1 MGRELLISLGITI
14 LTAAALFLYFRNRFK
29 IVEHKVNTIFQLV
42 QSHNRPRPVHAPPPR
57 ATAPHFNNMPP
68 RPPAGMVNVGPEIN
82 MEMKKELIEVSDDD
96 GSSFTNSSDESDT
109 DSEDES
115 VAPVKLEPVDVDIE
129 VSTKKVDIGL
139 NSEISSAPPQEINL
153 DDDVDSLS
161 DSSVSSASV
170 KQEPKVDM
178 VDYKKLTIPNL
189 KKLAEE
195 RGFTNYKKLKKQGL
209 VDLLSN

>member
-42 QSHNRPRPVHAPPPR
+42 QSHNRPRPVHAPPR
-57 ATAPHFNNMPP
+57 AMAPNFNNMPP

-82 MEMKKELIEVSDDD
+82 MEMKKELIEVSDDE
-96 GSSFTNSSDESDT
+96 GSSFTNSSDES

-129 VSTKKVDIGL
+129 VNTKKVDIGL

-170 KQEPKVDM
+170 KQEPNVDM